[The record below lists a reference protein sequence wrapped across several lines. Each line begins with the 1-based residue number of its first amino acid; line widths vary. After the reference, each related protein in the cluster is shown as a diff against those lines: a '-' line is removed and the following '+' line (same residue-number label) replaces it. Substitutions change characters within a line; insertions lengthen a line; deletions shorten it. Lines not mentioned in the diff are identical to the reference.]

1 MTLVAEPVQPIPDA
15 APAGALRRQIAA
27 VVPMLFD
34 IGAPVVSFIVLYL
47 IFGVPP
53 VLALSA
59 GAFAAG
65 LRVLYLAVQAHKI
78 TAFSVLMLI
87 IMTATIV
94 MVFITGDPRLILAKS
109 ALIPFCGGTWGIISN
124 YVGRPLISDVAWPF
138 ITKGDTR
145 LEAGWTDC
153 WEREPQFAARLR
165 LINLIWGIGFLF
177 SAVVRVI
184 IIYNV
189 PLSIG
194 VFAGQA
200 PTLLDLA
207 LLIVLT
213 KIMGRPLTASLRRH
227 AASEG
232 VTNHG

>member
-1 MTLVAEPVQPIPDA
+1 MTFVAELVPHGPDA
-15 APAGALRRQIAA
+15 APTGTLRRQFAA
-27 VVPMLFD
+27 LVPMLFD

-65 LRVLYLAVQAHKI
+65 LRVSYLAVRTRKI
-78 TAFSVLMLI
+78 SAFSILMLI
-87 IMTATIV
+87 IMAATLV
-94 MVFITGDPRLILAKS
+94 LVFITGDSRLILAKS
-109 ALIPFCGGTWGIISN
+109 ALIPFCGGIWGIVTN

-138 ITKGDTR
+138 ITKGDAR
-145 LEAGWTDC
+145 LEAGWQDC
-153 WEREPQFAARLR
+153 WEREPEFAARLR
-165 LINLIWGIGFLF
+165 LINLIWGIGFLL
-177 SAVVRVI
+177 SAVLRVI
-184 IIYNV
+184 IIYHV

-200 PTLLDLA
+200 PTLLDLG

-213 KIMGRPLTASLRRH
+213 RVLGKPLTASLRRH
-227 AASEG
+227 AG
-232 VTNHG
+232 LQDVTDRG